1 MNRREKK
8 MALETAK
15 DSLVLNQIISQK
27 KDTFMVEDDSI
38 VPDIKPDIL
47 NVISSSGLVCI
58 YKKEILDGKIRIDG
72 SINTYIMY
80 LSDTEENQV
89 RSLNTNLDFTQI
101 IDVEK
106 AKSNMQLDTNI
117 SLKGLDCKVLNGR
130 KIHIKAIL
138 EVESKISSNETVEY
152 IKEISNLR
160 DIQFLNKDFHI
171 NSLIGSGS
179 TKVYAKDTLNLDEI
193 DNLVEVMKT
202 DIRIMNR
209 DTKISY
215 NKVLIKADLQV
226 KLIYLTEDN
235 RICLKEGIIPV
246 IGFIDLPNIS
256 EEHICDVKYEIK
268 NVIVKPNNIEEHS
281 IYIEAEIEAYCEAYE
296 NKELQ
301 MIQDLY
307 SPTVDLNFNQRKVKL
322 MQKRESRSQVCN
334 IREKQVIPEIGD
346 RKIYD
351 VEVVPTIQEQKLLNN
366 RIVYEG
372 EITLNFIFSANSN
385 GGIDTKQID
394 MPFNF
399 TMDFEEITKE
409 SHIDTIIEI
418 SMQDF
423 VVMPDESIDIKI
435 DLNFTAISGKDEN
448 IFIIDQIE
456 EQETRKNCGY
466 SMIIYFA
473 KPGDT
478 LWKIAKKFN
487 STVETISRVNGIEDA
502 NILQVGR
509 QLFIPRY
516 HG

>member
-1 MNRREKK
+1 

-89 RSLNTNLDFTQI
+89 RSLNTNLDFTKI

-106 AKSNMQLDTNI
+106 AKSNMQLDTNV

-138 EVESKISSNETVEY
+138 EVDSKISSNETVEY

-160 DIQFLNKDFHI
+160 DIQFLNQNFHI

-256 EEHICDVKYEIK
+256 EDHICDVKYEIK

-307 SPTVDLNFNQRKVKL
+307 SPTVDLNFTQRKVKV
-322 MQKRESRSQVCN
+322 MQKREARSQVCN
-334 IREKQVIPEIGD
+334 IREKQGIPEIGN

-351 VEVVPTIQEQKLLNN
+351 VEVLPMIGEQKLLNN
-366 RIVYEG
+366 RIVYDG
-372 EITLNFIFSANSN
+372 EIALNFIFSANSN
-385 GGIDTKQID
+385 GGIDTKQINI
-394 MPFNF
+394 PFNF
-399 TMDFEEITKE
+399 SMDFEDISKE

-448 IFIIDQIE
+448 ISIIDEIE

-516 HG
+516 HE

>member
-1 MNRREKK
+1 

-27 KDTFMVEDDSI
+27 RDTFMIEDDCI

-72 SINTYIMY
+72 SVNTYIMY
-80 LSDTEENQV
+80 LADSEENGA
-89 RSLNTNLDFTQI
+89 RALNTNLDFTQT
-101 IDVEK
+101 IDIEK
-106 AKSNMQLDTNI
+106 AKAGMSLDA
-117 SLKGLDCKVLNGR
+117 SVCLKSLDCKVLNGR

-138 EVESKISSNETVEY
+138 EIESKISSNETVEY

-160 DIQFLNKDFHI
+160 DIQFLNQDFQI

-179 TKVYAKDTLNLDEI
+179 TKVYAKDTINIEEI

-202 DIRIMNR
+202 DLKIVNR

-215 NKVLIKADLQV
+215 NKVLIKADMQV
-226 KLIYLTEDN
+226 KMIYLTEDN
-235 RICLKEGIIPV
+235 RICLKEAQIPIV
-246 IGFIDLPNIS
+246 GFIDLPNIS
-256 EEHICDVKYEIK
+256 EDHLCDVKYEIK
-268 NVIVKPNNIEEHS
+268 NIIIKPNNAEEHS
-281 IYIEAEIEAYCEAYE
+281 IYVEAEIEVFCEAYE

-307 SPTVDLNFNQRKVKL
+307 SPSMNLNFTKRQVKV
-322 MQKRESRSQVCN
+322 MQKRQTVSQTCN
-334 IREKQVIPEIGD
+334 IREKQTIPEIGS

-351 VEVVPTIQEQKLLNN
+351 VEVVPKIEEQNILNG
-366 RIVYEG
+366 RIVYNG
-372 EITLNFIFSANSN
+372 ELSLNFIFAGDNN
-385 GGIDTKQID
+385 IGLDTKEIN

-399 TMDFEEITKE
+399 SMDFEKITKE

-418 SMQDF
+418 GMQDF

-435 DLNFTAISGKDEN
+435 DLTFTAISGNDSS
-448 IFIIDQIE
+448 ISIIDEIE
-456 EQETRKNCGY
+456 TEEIKKDCAY

-478 LWKIAKKFN
+478 LWKIAKRFN
-487 STVETISRVNGIEDA
+487 STVEDIARVNGIEDV
-502 NILQVGR
+502 NNLQVGR

>member
-1 MNRREKK
+1 

-27 KDTFMVEDDSI
+27 RDTFMIEDDCI

-72 SINTYIMY
+72 SVNTYIMY
-80 LSDTEENQV
+80 LADSEENGA
-89 RSLNTNLDFTQI
+89 RALNTNLDFTQT
-101 IDVEK
+101 IDIEK
-106 AKSNMQLDTNI
+106 AKAGMSLDA
-117 SLKGLDCKVLNGR
+117 SVCLKSLDCKVLNGR

-138 EVESKISSNETVEY
+138 EIESKISSNETVEY

-160 DIQFLNKDFHI
+160 DIQFLNQDFQI

-179 TKVYAKDTLNLDEI
+179 TKVYAKDTINIEEI

-202 DIRIMNR
+202 DLKIVNR

-215 NKVLIKADLQV
+215 NKVLIKADMQV
-226 KLIYLTEDN
+226 KMIYLTEDN
-235 RICLKEGIIPV
+235 RICLKEAQIPIV
-246 IGFIDLPNIS
+246 GFIDLPNIS
-256 EEHICDVKYEIK
+256 EDHLCDVKYEIK
-268 NVIVKPNNIEEHS
+268 NIIIKPNNAEEHS
-281 IYIEAEIEAYCEAYE
+281 IYVEAEIEVFCEAYE

-307 SPTVDLNFNQRKVKL
+307 SPSMNLNFTKRQVKV
-322 MQKRESRSQVCN
+322 MQKRQTVSQTCN
-334 IREKQVIPEIGD
+334 IREKQIIPEIGS

-351 VEVVPTIQEQKLLNN
+351 VEVVPKIEEQNILNG
-366 RIVYEG
+366 RIVYNG
-372 EITLNFIFSANSN
+372 ELSLNFIFAGDNN
-385 GGIDTKQID
+385 IGLDTKEIN

-399 TMDFEEITKE
+399 SMDFEKITKE

-435 DLNFTAISGKDEN
+435 DLTFTAISGNDSS
-448 IFIIDQIE
+448 ISIIDEIE
-456 EQETRKNCGY
+456 TEETKKDCAY

-478 LWKIAKKFN
+478 LWKIAKRFN
-487 STVETISRVNGIEDA
+487 STVEDIARVNGIEDV
-502 NILQVGR
+502 NNLQVGR